1 MSDENMNTTEYS
13 AIDTHQN
20 TPPDYPKKDG
30 FFGFIRKNA
39 MLTVIIVG
47 LISLFGVYLWKDIQ
61 GNDRVKAVEM
71 QATTHLKTKN
81 EAMLL
86 LVCKPLIWSIR
97 SEMLRGN
104 MEQVN
109 IFTTDLVREPNFQF
123 IHLVDTEGTI
133 IVSTDKKLEGSKAE
147 GVIDPNQL
155 LVTEPTTYTD
165 ANLLMVVAAPV
176 MGYDRKLGVL
186 IFGYQQDAFVFE
198 K

>member
-1 MSDENMNTTEYS
+1 MSDENRMNPTEYPAVDS
-13 AIDTHQN
+13 HS
-20 TPPDYPKKDG
+20 PEKDG

-39 MLTVIIVG
+39 MLTVIVMS
-47 LISLFGVYLWKDIQ
+47 LVCLFGVYLWKDIQ
-61 GNDRVKAVEM
+61 SNNRVKAISS
-71 QATTHLKTKN
+71 QATAQLKAKN

-86 LVCKPLIWSIR
+86 LICKPLIWSIR

-109 IFTTDLVREPNFQF
+109 IFTTDLVREPNFQY

-133 IVSTDKKLEGSKAE
+133 IVSTDKKLEGTKAE

-155 LVTEPTTYTD
+155 LVTEPTTLTD
-165 ANLLMVVAAPV
+165 ANQLTLVAAPV

-186 IFGYQQDAFVFE
+186 LFGYQQEIIDFKE
-198 K
+198 